1 MSALFCMVRW
11 FDSSRRFS
19 GFCGSPRG
27 FCWLFDNFIGD
38 SVKRASRGL
47 YAVAPMAAYRRGLI
61 QAFIR
66 RFKRLLWLRGYCSGN
81 SFKCLYGASR
91 GFNRGV
97 TACRVAGS
105 SVSFSGSVCGLFGVP

>member
-1 MSALFCMVRW
+1 MVRW

-91 GFNRGV
+91 GVLWRV
-97 TACRVAGS
+97 MACCVAGS